1 MPATPGWSFPFTA
14 FVKHVVAARPSS
26 TCCLNGCRHTQP
38 PGLTT
43 ATRRQCYEAAI
54 FGRME
59 PLETGH
65 PADVTGLL
73 RAWSGGDRNAL
84 DQLAPIIYDELKRIA
99 QRCMMRE
106 REEHTLQPT
115 ALVNEAFLRLV
126 NVQGVQWQDRAHFFA
141 LSAQMMRRILVSAA
155 IARGAE
161 KRGGAAHKISLE
173 DAEIVSPERD
183 AQVVKLDEALEELA
197 KFDQRKA
204 QIVELHFFAGL
215 NFDEIA
221 AVLKVSSRT
230 IVRDWSISKTW
241 LARKM
246 SR

>member
-1 MPATPGWSFPFTA
+1 
-14 FVKHVVAARPSS
+14 
-26 TCCLNGCRHTQP
+26 
-38 PGLTT
+38 
-43 ATRRQCYEAAI
+43 
-54 FGRME
+54 ME

-65 PADVTGLL
+65 GADVTGLL
-73 RAWSGGDRNAL
+73 RAWSAGDRNVL

-99 QRCMMRE
+99 QQCMMRE
-106 REEHTLQPT
+106 RQEHTLQPT

-126 NVQGVQWQDRAHFFA
+126 NVEGVQWQDRAHFFA
-141 LSAQMMRRILVSAA
+141 LSAQMMRRILVNHA
-155 IARGAE
+155 IARGAG
-161 KRGGAAHKISLE
+161 KRGGLAHRFSL
-173 DAEIVSPERD
+173 DDVVIVSPERD

-204 QIVELHFFAGL
+204 QIVEMHFFAGL

-230 IVRDWSISKTW
+230 IVREWSVSKTW
-241 LARKM
+241 LAREM